1 MIKWVSGEGEGALI
15 FNVGFT
21 SDTSES
27 TLAKNTIMQHDKL
40 KKRDL
45 LNGSFHKSFPPKKT
59 NPYAVG

>member
-40 KKRDL
+40 KKKE
-45 LNGSFHKSFPPKKT
+45 S
-59 NPYAVG
+59 Y

>member
-1 MIKWVSGEGEGALI
+1 MIKWVSGEGALI

-40 KKRDL
+40 KKKE
-45 LNGSFHKSFPPKKT
+45 S
-59 NPYAVG
+59 Y

>member
-40 KKRDL
+40 KK
-45 LNGSFHKSFPPKKT
+45 KSLIKRFFS
-59 NPYAVG
+59 